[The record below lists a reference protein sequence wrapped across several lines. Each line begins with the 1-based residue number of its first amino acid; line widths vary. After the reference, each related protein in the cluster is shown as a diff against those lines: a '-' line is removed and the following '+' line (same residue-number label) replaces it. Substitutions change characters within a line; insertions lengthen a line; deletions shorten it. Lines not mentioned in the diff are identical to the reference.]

1 MKHLSRISTHLGNYF
16 SSDAISAFSSVKVNL
31 RLRKPRDILTQK
43 DTKLKLAYRSENHLS
58 QFVATTVIEKI
69 LMSQTTPSYFL
80 RDTPLHSRTPMAK
93 LAQQSF
99 ARNLTEISGHCLK
112 NFAENIVSIK
122 IKPLFIF
129 NRRSK
134 VRRDENLVSKSSF
147 FDFGDFKCTSQQV
160 NV

>member
-1 MKHLSRISTHLGNYF
+1 MIIWSTRDHQMKHLSRISTHLENHF

-58 QFVATTVIEKI
+58 QFCECDCNGSGLNCNKWS
-69 LMSQTTPSYFL
+69 LPQ
-80 RDTPLHSRTPMAK
+80 K
-93 LAQQSF
+93 L
-99 ARNLTEISGHCLK
+99 CWK
-112 NFAENIVSIK
+112 FAENIVSIK

-134 VRRDENLVSKSSF
+134 FRREENLVRLQQLI
-147 FDFGDFKCTSQQV
+147 FGFQRFQIYVVVGKRLL
-160 NV
+160 